1 LAAERAGRYNIKHPV
16 REGVFMTIEASGAG
30 TRGRRIRLGMV
41 GGGEGAF
48 IGAVHRIAARIDDEY
63 ELVAGALSSTAEKA
77 KASGLALGLD
87 PARTYADFAAMAKAE
102 SKRPDGIEAVAI
114 VTPNHV
120 HAAAAEAFLKAGIH
134 VICDKPLTTTLA
146 DAKKL
151 KKLVE
156 SSGLVFGV
164 THNYTG
170 YPMVRHARELVRRG
184 ELGDIRVVQ
193 VQYAQ
198 DWLTESLEASGQ
210 KQAEWRVDPKRSG
223 AGGCIGDIGTHA
235 YNLAD
240 FITGLELES
249 LLADLSAFVP
259 GRKLDDNTQILLR
272 YKSGARG
279 MLWASQVAPG
289 NENNLSIRVYGS
301 KAGIEWR
308 QEEPNHLLYTPFG
321 KPTQI
326 IGRGAG
332 AALPSAARVSR
343 VPAGHPEG
351 YLEGFANIY
360 TEIARAIR
368 AHRGDDSASTG
379 KRGKGKPPRLD
390 PAVTF
395 PTVDDGL
402 KGVAFIEAAVKSSGK
417 GGTWVKL

>member
-1 LAAERAGRYNIKHPV
+1 
-16 REGVFMTIEASGAG
+16 MTIEASGAA
-30 TRGRRIRLGMV
+30 RGRKIRLGMV

-87 PARTYADFAAMAKAE
+87 PARTYADFATMAKAE
-102 SKRPDGIEAVAI
+102 SQREDGIEAVAI

-134 VICDKPLTTTLA
+134 VICDKPMTTTLA
-146 DAKKL
+146 DAKRL
-151 KKLVE
+151 KRLVE
-156 SSGLVFGV
+156 SSGLVFGL

-170 YPMVRHARELVRRG
+170 YPMVRHARELIRRG
-184 ELGDIRVVQ
+184 QLGEIRVVQ

-198 DWLTESLEASGQ
+198 DWLTESIETSGQ

-223 AGGCIGDIGTHA
+223 AGGCIGDVGTHA
-235 YNLAD
+235 YNLAE
-240 FITGLELES
+240 FITGLEVES
-249 LLADLSAFVP
+249 LLADLTAFGP
-259 GRKLDDNTQILLR
+259 GRTLDDNTQILLR
-272 YKSGARG
+272 YKNGARG

-301 KAGIEWR
+301 KGGIEWH
-308 QEEPNHLLYTPFG
+308 QEEPNHLRYTPFG
-321 KPTQI
+321 QPTQI
-326 IGRGAG
+326 IGRGTG

-343 VPAGHPEG
+343 VPSGHPEG
-351 YLEGFANIY
+351 YLEGFATIY

-368 AHRGDDSASTG
+368 THRSDSAKAS
-379 KRGKGKPPRLD
+379 KGKGKRKAGKLD

-395 PTVDDGL
+395 PTVEDGV
-402 KGVAFIEAAVKSSGK
+402 KGVAFIEAAVKSSDK
-417 GGTWVKL
+417 GGRWIKL